1 MLPQAVNLVRLIA
14 EVQVEPS
21 VPGELPTAGRA
32 WIVLAVFGL
41 AMGLLIALLVL
52 TIGRR
57 SYRRYARG
65 PRQGAAPSHK
75 QASPWSEAGRRAAPG
90 EPDPEPD
97 DPDADSEPDPEP
109 LS

>member
-1 MLPQAVNLVRLIA
+1 MLEQFGFILVRLTA
-14 EVQVEPS
+14 EAEIEPV
-21 VPGELPTAGRA
+21 VPGELPAAGRA

-65 PRQGAAPSHK
+65 PQSVSPPSHT
-75 QASPWSEAGRRAAPG
+75 QASPWAEAGRRADPASPEPRD
-90 EPDPEPD
+90 EPDAGPSP
-97 DPDADSEPDPEP
+97 
-109 LS
+109 